1 MSYDFIK
8 QVFCHQIGRKSSGD
22 RATIVEFSAIGVGQR
37 LGLICE
43 KRPDRSGIRS
53 RTRAPFSPSQ
63 TGSSVH
69 SPCRAKKQFRALN
82 HDT

>member
-8 QVFCHQIGRKSSGD
+8 QVFCHQIGRKSSGVK
-22 RATIVEFSAIGVGQR
+22 ALIVEFFAIGVGQR

-53 RTRAPFSPSQ
+53 RTRCPPFTLPR
-63 TGSSVH
+63 
-69 SPCRAKKQFRALN
+69 PALLCFFRRR
-82 HDT
+82 

>member
-8 QVFCHQIGRKSSGD
+8 RVFCHQIGRESSGFK
-22 RATIVEFSAIGVGQR
+22 ATIVEFSAIGVGQR

-53 RTRAPFSPSQ
+53 RTRAPHFPFPDRL
-63 TGSSVH
+63 SSVV
-69 SPCRAKKQFRALN
+69 SV
-82 HDT
+82 

>member
-53 RTRAPFSPSQ
+53 RTRAPLFPFPDRL
-63 TGSSVH
+63 SSVF
-69 SPCRAKKQFRALN
+69 SALGEKAN
-82 HDT
+82 S

>member
-1 MSYDFIK
+1 MSYGFIK

-53 RTRAPFSPSQ
+53 RTRAPHFPFPDRLYTVYS
-63 TGSSVH
+63 
-69 SPCRAKKQFRALN
+69 ALSEKAN
-82 HDT
+82 S